1 VSFNLLHLEPRSG
14 LSSGGGA
21 TVAPSRAGLTPF
33 PPADPRALSP
43 CSMRGNKK
51 RPDLRGRPAG
61 RVLRMHGDRGGV
73 GAGDSGR
80 RAGSAPAACAPRR
93 REGGRGWPP
102 AVLRVEG
109 EGSKQGSWLL
119 PPVLLEGGREGKS
132 LLLPTGRLCSA
143 SQGGRSRV
151 AACCGCAARPLLCL
165 NREREG

>member
-1 VSFNLLHLEPRSG
+1 MRPSEQLQPISLPISYSRFRREKQKKFLQPASHQVPKDRIGELSSVSFNLLHLEPRSG

-93 REGGRGWPP
+93 REGGRGWLP
-102 AVLRVEG
+102 AVA
-109 EGSKQGSWLL
+109 
-119 PPVLLEGGREGKS
+119 VLLVR
-132 LLLPTGRLCSA
+132 CSA
-143 SQGGRSRV
+143 
-151 AACCGCAARPLLCL
+151 
-165 NREREG
+165 